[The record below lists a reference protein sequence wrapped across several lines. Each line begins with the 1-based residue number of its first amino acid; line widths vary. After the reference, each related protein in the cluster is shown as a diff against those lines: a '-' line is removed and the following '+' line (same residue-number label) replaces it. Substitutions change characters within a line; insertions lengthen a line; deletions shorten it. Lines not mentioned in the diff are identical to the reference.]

1 MTKKISA
8 DNAMIADTNEVT
20 NNIPQVTTKSQCFI
34 KRDGWTLSPQ
44 LPTEEGEYLCIMGG
58 RYEDGK
64 PFVFF
69 TTNWFFPWQDEKYR
83 DYPFNADN
91 CICWVKL
98 DAPSWADDLV
108 PSDLAPSTEVEQD
121 V

>member
-1 MTKKISA
+1 MAEKRSA

-20 NNIPQVTTKSQCFI
+20 NSIPQAVINSQCFI

-44 LPTEEGEYLCIMGG
+44 LPTEEGEYLCLMGG
-58 RYEDGK
+58 RYYSTGE

-69 TTNWFFPWQDEKYR
+69 TTNWYFPWQDEKYR
-83 DYPFNADN
+83 DYPFNAAN
-91 CICWVKL
+91 CIGWVKL
-98 DAPSWADDLV
+98 DAPSWASDLV
-108 PSDLAPSTEVEQD
+108 PMEVEQD